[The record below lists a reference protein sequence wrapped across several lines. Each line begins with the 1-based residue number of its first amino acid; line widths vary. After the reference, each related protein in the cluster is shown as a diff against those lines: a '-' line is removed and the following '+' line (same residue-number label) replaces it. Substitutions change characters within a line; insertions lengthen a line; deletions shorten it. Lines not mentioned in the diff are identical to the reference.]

1 VAKREINNLN
11 KFIAS
16 RMRVV
21 NDITERG
28 LVSLD
33 KYKKL
38 PFYVVAT
45 PMPTTKS
52 PKNLCTFTY

>member
-1 VAKREINNLN
+1 
-11 KFIAS
+11 
-16 RMRVV
+16 MRVV

>member
-38 PFYVVAT
+38 PYCKLF
-45 PMPTTKS
+45 S
-52 PKNLCTFTY
+52 QFKNKFLK